1 MNPRL
6 SMELTSWIISY
17 HDYRRRTKNQD
28 SVILIG
34 IDKKFAIY
42 GWLQMLSL
50 LSYVWNIN

>member
-34 IDKKFAIY
+34 IDKKFANY
-42 GWLQMLSL
+42 L
-50 LSYVWNIN
+50 